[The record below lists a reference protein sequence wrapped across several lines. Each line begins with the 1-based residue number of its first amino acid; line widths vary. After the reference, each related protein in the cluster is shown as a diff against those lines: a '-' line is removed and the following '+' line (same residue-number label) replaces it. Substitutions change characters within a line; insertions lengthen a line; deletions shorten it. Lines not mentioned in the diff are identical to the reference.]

1 MGGLERSDTQSLKAD
16 WMIRAVDSSYKP
28 MSPPLV
34 VVRALLL
41 LLDVVSLRKCS
52 EEAFEDRVCRS
63 RKSV

>member
-1 MGGLERSDTQSLKAD
+1 
-16 WMIRAVDSSYKP
+16 MIRAVDSSYNP

-41 LLDVVSLRKCS
+41 LLLRLLEFDNASLRKCS

-63 RKSV
+63 LKSV